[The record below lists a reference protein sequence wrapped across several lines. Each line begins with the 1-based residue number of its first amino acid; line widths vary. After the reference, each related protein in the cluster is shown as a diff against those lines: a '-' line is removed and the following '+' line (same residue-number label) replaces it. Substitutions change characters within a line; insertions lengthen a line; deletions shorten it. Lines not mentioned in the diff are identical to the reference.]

1 MKKAK
6 VKEKILNQP
15 LYWVESVNGF
25 LYDAIVSY
33 METHNLNRVRLAEH
47 LGISKGRV
55 SQILNDGEIN
65 FSLEKIIE
73 IALKVGKFP
82 VFEFQDK
89 HAYLQ
94 EALEKQNVRKM
105 VMKYDNN
112 TYTTLHHSEEDKK
125 DAKLIALNTSIE
137 ENHLLAL

>member
-1 MKKAK
+1 MEA
-6 VKEKILNQP
+6 
-15 LYWVESVNGF
+15 NG
-25 LYDAIVSY
+25 
-33 METHNLNRVRLAEH
+33 LNRTKLASH

-89 HAYLQ
+89 QAYFQKESKLPKVKTISMNYN
-94 EALEKQNVRKM
+94 LNSFTNVVERNETSRTK
-105 VMKYDNN
+105 VVSFKPYNIDN
-112 TYTTLHHSEEDKK
+112 YQFAVK
-125 DAKLIALNTSIE
+125 
-137 ENHLLAL
+137 